1 MKALLM
7 LTLGS
12 HMEHKKFHPKF
23 MGSFVVPHT
32 VEHLLAKTSKEVVF
46 GLCIPLL
53 VFLALV
59 E

>member
-12 HMEHKKFHPKF
+12 LMEHTKFCPKF
-23 MGSFVVPHT
+23 MGGFVVPHT
-32 VEHLLAKTSKEVVF
+32 VEHLFARTSKDMVF

-53 VFLALV
+53 VFLL
-59 E
+59 